1 MNNWNAIGRLTNDP
15 ELRYTPSGVA
25 VSTFTIAIDRDFTD
39 KEGNRQA
46 DFINCVVWRQLAE
59 LCSNHLGKGSE
70 IGVTGSMQSRSYD
83 NKEGRRIYTT
93 EAVLEK
99 VKFLRKP
106 GTNGQP
112 GQKVDNDPFANDSKT
127 IDVKDDDL
135 PF

>member
-25 VSTFTIAIDRDFTD
+25 VATFTIAIDRDFTD
-39 KEGNRQA
+39 KNGERQA

-59 LCSNHLGKGSE
+59 LCSNYLNRGSE
-70 IGVTGSMQSRSYD
+70 IGVTASMQSRSYE
-83 NKEGRRIYTT
+83 NKEGRKVYLT
-93 EAVLEK
+93 EAILEK

-106 GTNGQP
+106 GANGQP
-112 GQKVDNDPFANDSKT
+112 GAKVDKDPFADAKN
-127 IDVKDDDL
+127 IDIPNEDL